1 MVSFI
6 SSCIV
11 SFVVNLLFFL
21 FFSRV
26 YKKKYKN
33 NVLYIVSYF
42 GASIL
47 MILIN
52 QLNEP
57 YFNIA
62 YTFLSANAVCM
73 LLFDGKLKKSLL
85 YNNLFVLIL
94 FFSDVITTIIWAIIH
109 GETLVDILSSYQLML
124 ISNLLNILI
133 MVLSYRIFVLVLSKN
148 EIYSIR
154 LKEAVFLILMTIY
167 ETFFIGAY
175 AIKVSSRIDG
185 IYILCILF
193 GFLGFNL
200 FVTYIIREISE
211 AYRYKYELSVSKRQI
226 EMQLAHYK
234 DTNLKYQEAMKIAHD
249 VKKHLATLKGLKSSD
264 EARAEKYS
272 SLVEDKVDELF
283 CKFHCTNEIL
293 SIVMSQK
300 ITTAEE
306 LKTKVN
312 TKVEN
317 VLLDFM
323 DDLDITA
330 IFSNLWDNAIE
341 ACSKIEIKSRFINF
355 NMEKVNDFIVLS
367 VENSYEGKV
376 IGKNEKILSTKKNHN
391 GIGLGIIKST
401 VEKYNGVF
409 KTKYDKNVFRS
420 EITIP
425 IPNK

>member
-21 FFSRV
+21 FFRRV

-57 YFNIA
+57 YLNIA

-85 YNNLFVLIL
+85 YNNLFVLVLL
-94 FFSDVITTIIWAIIH
+94 FCDVITVAVWTIIK
-109 GETLVDILSSYQLML
+109 GDTLAKILSSYQLML
-124 ISNLLNILI
+124 VSNLLNIVF
-133 MVLSYRIFVLVLSKN
+133 MTLSCQIFMLVLSKN
-148 EIYSIR
+148 KTQLVKLRES
-154 LKEAVFLILMTIY
+154 VFMLLMTVF
-167 ETFFIGAY
+167 ETFIVCVFTFKIS
-175 AIKVSSRIDG
+175 VRIDG
-185 IYILCILF
+185 IYLLFILV
-193 GFLGFNL
+193 GFLAFNL
-200 FVTYIIREISE
+200 FLIYMIQQISRS
-211 AYRYKYELSVSKRQI
+211 YRYEYELSVSKRQI

-234 DTNLKYQEAMKIAHD
+234 DMNLKYQEAMKIAHD